1 MLTGPAN
8 PSRSRA
14 DLPCSSSMEK
24 LCARYSTSR
33 QLRTARHSRRCV
45 SAFVHDSAICHNGHR
60 WKARRVHGACTRLES
75 TGRDQ
80 RSHLAE
86 PVPLAHV
93 EHPRGKCSAADGPQ
107 ASERLSKN
115 ADAYRHFCPERYLSA
130 ELLHFA
136 IVLSITRRL
145 CSSKATVKMPPC
157 LARRTC
163 LIRLAVAHSFV
174 LCGETSTRQCCHT
187 EVSVLPEVKGRGA
200 ARAAC
205 HTVRS
210 ACAVNMVVRPFW
222 NTTEYLCG
230 TDLRARPTGIEGAS
244 NEPSGASHGIASSK
258 FTGSHR
264 QRCRLAC
271 TDNGADSRADWR
283 RR

>member
-24 LCARYSTSR
+24 FCARYSTSR
-33 QLRTARHSRRCV
+33 QLRTARHSWRCV
-45 SAFVHDSAICHNGHR
+45 SAFAHDSAICHNGHR
-60 WKARRVHGACTRLES
+60 WKARSVRGACTRLES
-75 TGRDQ
+75 TGRDP

-86 PVPLAHV
+86 LVPLAHV

-107 ASERLSKN
+107 ASERLRKN
-115 ADAYRHFCPERYLSA
+115 ADAYRHFCPARYLSA
-130 ELLHFA
+130 EFLHFA

-187 EVSVLPEVKGRGA
+187 EVSVLPEVKRRGA
-200 ARAAC
+200 CEGCVSYREERVC
-205 HTVRS
+205 SQHGSVTVLEHDRVPLRDRS
-210 ACAVNMVVRPFW
+210 SSSANW
-222 NTTEYLCG
+222 NRRG
-230 TDLRARPTGIEGAS
+230 KQGAI
-244 NEPSGASHGIASSK
+244 GCLAWHSK
-258 FTGSHR
+258 
-264 QRCRLAC
+264 L
-271 TDNGADSRADWR
+271 
-283 RR
+283 